1 MTPAELKQRRI
12 GMGLSQQALADLLGV
27 RQATVSDW
35 ERGAKAMPHMLRLA
49 LWAIDNGGVDYA

>member
-1 MTPAELKQRRI
+1 
-12 GMGLSQQALADLLGV
+12 MGLSQQALADLLGV

-35 ERGAKAMPHMLRLA
+35 ERGAKPMPHMLRLA